1 MELAWNT
8 QKNKL
13 SDVKGKEMEQER
25 KGKIKNKEIDLE
37 RTKNNY
43 DLVQSEKNLYQRVK
57 TRVDDLK
64 QSGSRVQK
72 NSVVMYSNIFTVPE
86 ETAKLW
92 GEEKT
97 DEYFKTCYE
106 FFCYEFGKEN
116 VVSAKIHKDET
127 TPHMHLHFVPVN
139 KKNGKLQAR
148 VSMNKEKINFIHD
161 VLPKFLQHKGFDVV
175 RGSGKT
181 RDNNIEDVHE
191 YKEVKKQ
198 IEAQK
203 TQFKRVL
210 EANEMYIDNF
220 NKTIEKLSVEK
231 KTLEKEILTKKSELD
246 FQNQN
251 VKFNK
256 NIKDLTKNVKQ
267 EKNVLGKKTG
277 NYILPEDD
285 YKKIYGYAKRAFEK
299 NQENKFLRNEF
310 SVFENENLKLKSEN
324 EKMKMKLDK
333 EQKEK
338 NELQKKLN
346 RYENFLREK
355 NLFEVFDR
363 WLMEQK
369 KKIMQLRNKNKKDMI
384 R

>member
-25 KGKIKNKEIDLE
+25 KGKLRNNDIDLS
-37 RTKNNY
+37 RTKNNF
-43 DLVQSEKNLYQRVK
+43 DLVDSNKNLYQRVK
-57 TRVDDLK
+57 MRVDDLK

-97 DEYFKTCYE
+97 DEYFKMCYK

-161 VLPKFLQHKGFDVV
+161 ALPKFLQQKGFDVV

-191 YKEVKKQ
+191 YKEIKKQ

-203 TQFKRVL
+203 TQFKQVL
-210 EANEMYIDNF
+210 EANEMYLDNF
-220 NKTIEKLSVEK
+220 NKTIEKLSAEK
-231 KTLEKEILTKKSELD
+231 KTLEKEILTKKGELD

-256 NIKDLTKNVKQ
+256 NMKDLTKNVKQ

-277 NYILPEDD
+277 NYIFPEDD

-355 NLFEVFDR
+355 NLFEVFNR

>member
-355 NLFEVFDR
+355 NLFEVFNR

>member
-1 MELAWNT
+1 
-8 QKNKL
+8 
-13 SDVKGKEMEQER
+13 MEQER

-161 VLPKFLQHKGFDVV
+161 ALPKFLQQKGFDVV

-191 YKEVKKQ
+191 YKEIKKQ

-203 TQFKRVL
+203 TQFKQVL
-210 EANEMYIDNF
+210 EANEMYLDNF
-220 NKTIEKLSVEK
+220 NKTIEKLSAEK
-231 KTLEKEILTKKSELD
+231 KTLEKEILTKKGELD

-256 NIKDLTKNVKQ
+256 NMKDLTKNVKQ

-277 NYILPEDD
+277 NYIFPEDD

-355 NLFEVFDR
+355 NLFEVFNR

>member
-25 KGKIKNKEIDLE
+25 KGKLRNNDIDLS
-37 RTKNNY
+37 RTKNNF
-43 DLVQSEKNLYQRVK
+43 DLVDSNKNLYQRVK
-57 TRVDDLK
+57 MRVDDLK

-97 DEYFKTCYE
+97 DEYFKTCYK

-161 VLPKFLQHKGFDVV
+161 ALPKFLQQKGFDVV

-191 YKEVKKQ
+191 YKEIKKQ

-203 TQFKRVL
+203 TQFKQVL
-210 EANEMYIDNF
+210 EANEMYLDNF
-220 NKTIEKLSVEK
+220 NKTIEKLSAEK
-231 KTLEKEILTKKSELD
+231 KTLEKEILTKKGELD

-256 NIKDLTKNVKQ
+256 NMKDLTKNVKQ
-267 EKNVLGKKTG
+267 EKNVLSKKTG

-285 YKKIYGYAKRAFEK
+285 FKKIYGYAKRAFEK
-299 NQENKFLRNEF
+299 NQENKFLRDEF
-310 SVFENENLKLKSEN
+310 SVFENGNLKLKNEN

-338 NELQKKLN
+338 NELQKKLD
-346 RYENFLREK
+346 RYENFLHEK
-355 NLFEVFDR
+355 NLFEVFNK
-363 WLMEQK
+363 WVMEQK
-369 KKIMQLRNKNKKDMI
+369 KKIMQLRNKNKKDMS